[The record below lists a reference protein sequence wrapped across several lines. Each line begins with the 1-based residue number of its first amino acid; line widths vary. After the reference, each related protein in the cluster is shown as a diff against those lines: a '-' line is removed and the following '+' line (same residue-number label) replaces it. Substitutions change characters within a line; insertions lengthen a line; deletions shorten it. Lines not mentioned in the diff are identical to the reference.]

1 MGTNKHTPRSIFYK
15 PSTII
20 SRKMAQA
27 SIPGENFEVRQTSA
41 TEDWHPDPSKS
52 LPLDKARQAL
62 IDDIIALYS
71 CEPTIERVKRYTPDC
86 VYDDQFVYANDRYK
100 MAGQWFALPKLFKA
114 SKNEGYEIV
123 RSDDEVIQFK
133 NEQSWTF
140 KIIPKTATINALLT
154 QKLSTVTL
162 SGSSTTKIKRT
173 TRITLTK
180 DLASL
185 SRRGRLIRWRST
197 WTAKKSRRSRLT
209 RLPARSM

>member
-1 MGTNKHTPRSIFYK
+1 MGTKTNKHTPRSIFYK

-100 MAGQWFALPKLFKA
+100 MAGQWFALRSSSKLPRMKA
-114 SKNEGYEIV
+114 M
-123 RSDDEVIQFK
+123 RSFAVTTKSSSSRTSSPGRSRSSLRLQL
-133 NEQSWTF
+133 S
-140 KIIPKTATINALLT
+140 PLSCLSHLT
-154 QKLSTVTL
+154 QKLS
-162 SGSSTTKIKRT
+162 
-173 TRITLTK
+173 
-180 DLASL
+180 
-185 SRRGRLIRWRST
+185 
-197 WTAKKSRRSRLT
+197 
-209 RLPARSM
+209 